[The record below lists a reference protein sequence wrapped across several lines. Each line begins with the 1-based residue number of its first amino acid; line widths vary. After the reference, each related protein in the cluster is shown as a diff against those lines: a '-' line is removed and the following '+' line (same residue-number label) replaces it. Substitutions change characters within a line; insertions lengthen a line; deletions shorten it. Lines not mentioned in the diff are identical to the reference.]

1 MNDCWSVQWG
11 TWLTGRNYTNTREAP
26 ALRLQTNKPNKQTLY
41 SYVIWMITGFV
52 YWNRKY
58 VIPVKYSTSC
68 YHGAF
73 IWIVAA
79 LIVLHV
85 TSRWQCYIRPGG
97 PLAACVAEL
106 CSHFRSNMSSFVSPF
121 LFPLKLHLCVV
132 VFPQTGGILS
142 PQTKAHHGSLCW
154 FRCFLL
160 YTGKIAFRPTVNYLR
175 H

>member
-1 MNDCWSVQWG
+1 MV
-11 TWLTGRNYTNTREAP
+11 TT
-26 ALRLQTNKPNKQTLY
+26 RLQPRNVKQRPPPNTKVETR
-41 SYVIWMITGFV
+41 WMYTRNQVNQVITGFV

-121 LFPLKLHLCVV
+121 LFPLKLHLCIV

-160 YTGKIAFRPTVNYLR
+160 YTGKIAFRSTVNYLR

>member
-1 MNDCWSVQWG
+1 MY
-11 TWLTGRNYTNTREAP
+11 TRNQVN
-26 ALRLQTNKPNKQTLY
+26 Q
-41 SYVIWMITGFV
+41 VITGFV

-121 LFPLKLHLCVV
+121 YFHWSFIC
-132 VFPQTGGILS
+132 
-142 PQTKAHHGSLCW
+142 A
-154 FRCFLL
+154 LL
-160 YTGKIAFRPTVNYLR
+160 YSHRQVASFLHRPKLITGPSAGSDAFCSTLGKLLFALPLIIWDTNEDKGRFLFINGCLQ